1 MPADHRET
9 AYAIPSVGPAVFSLE
24 LVLKVKVTAMCCC
37 AFDELV
43 MTLPR
48 ATASRSRG
56 SRSRHKRTLL
66 SFQRPGRCERRKKS
80 PDSRQRPQT
89 FGTIARTEWI

>member
-24 LVLKVKVTAMCCC
+24 LVLKVKVTAMDRC

-43 MTLPR
+43 MTLPQQTTGQR
-48 ATASRSRG
+48 TASRSRG
-56 SRSRHKRTLL
+56 RGLDINA
-66 SFQRPGRCERRKKS
+66 RC
-80 PDSRQRPQT
+80 
-89 FGTIARTEWI
+89 